1 MVQVLNTTGL
11 NYQLEKTITEAEE
24 RIILISPYLKLSN
37 RIKELIEDKNRLKVD
52 IRIVYGKSE
61 LNFKEYEWLTN
72 LPFVR
77 LSFCKNLH
85 AKLYANENQCIVC
98 R

>member
-61 LNFKEYEWLTN
+61 LNSKEVMTPTY
-72 LPFVR
+72 
-77 LSFCKNLH
+77 
-85 AKLYANENQCIVC
+85 
-98 R
+98 

>member
-61 LNFKEYEWLTN
+61 LN
-72 LPFVR
+72 
-77 LSFCKNLH
+77 S
-85 AKLYANENQCIVC
+85 
-98 R
+98 

>member
-52 IRIVYGKSE
+52 IRIVYG
-61 LNFKEYEWLTN
+61 
-72 LPFVR
+72 
-77 LSFCKNLH
+77 
-85 AKLYANENQCIVC
+85 
-98 R
+98 

>member
-61 LNFKEYEWLTN
+61 
-72 LPFVR
+72 
-77 LSFCKNLH
+77 
-85 AKLYANENQCIVC
+85 
-98 R
+98 